1 MTAQGQG
8 IPEQTAPDQADAPV
22 ASEHAAPEVVAIAA
36 VAANGVIGAEG
47 EIPWRIPGDLPRLRR
62 LTMGH
67 VLLMGRR
74 TYDTLGRPLPG
85 RTSIVL
91 TRDPD
96 WSADGVLVAHDLDE
110 ALALAAEHAPG
121 KIVWVFGGGEI
132 YRLAWERIDRLDLT
146 LVHSEPPG
154 DTTFP
159 EIDPAEWV
167 ETARESNDGFDFVT
181 YVRRPRGTG
190 SP

>member
-1 MTAQGQG
+1 MSPA
-8 IPEQTAPDQADAPV
+8 EQQADTST
-22 ASEHAAPEVVAIAA
+22 ASELVAIAA
-36 VAANGVIGAEG
+36 VAANGVIGADG
-47 EIPWRIPGDLPRLRR
+47 DIPWRIPGDLPRLKR

-85 RTSIVL
+85 RTTIVL

-96 WSADGVLVAHDLDE
+96 WSVEGVLVAHGLDQ

-121 KIVWVFGGGEI
+121 MIVWVFGGGEI
-132 YRLAWERIDRLDLT
+132 YRLAWDRIDRLELT

-159 EIDPAEWV
+159 EIDPADWT
-167 ETARESNDGFDFVT
+167 ETTRESHDGFDFVT
-181 YVRRPRGTG
+181 YVRRSADRAD
-190 SP
+190 S

>member
-1 MTAQGQG
+1 M
-8 IPEQTAPDQADAPV
+8 ADHTQEPAELPTEDSV
-22 ASEHAAPEVVAIAA
+22 RPTEVVAIAA
-36 VAANGVIGAEG
+36 VAANGVIGADG
-47 EIPWRIPGDLPRLRR
+47 DIPWRIPGDLPRLKR
-62 LTMGH
+62 LTTGH

-85 RTSIVL
+85 RTTIVL

-96 WSADGVLVAHDLDE
+96 WSAEGVLVAHDLDS
-110 ALALAAEHAPG
+110 ALELAAQAAPG

-132 YRLAWERIDRLDLT
+132 YRLAWDRTERLELT

-159 EIDPAEWV
+159 EVEREEWT
-167 ETARESNDGFDFVT
+167 ETARESGDGFDFVT
-181 YVRRPRGTG
+181 YVRRSGADTPAGTG
-190 SP
+190 RST